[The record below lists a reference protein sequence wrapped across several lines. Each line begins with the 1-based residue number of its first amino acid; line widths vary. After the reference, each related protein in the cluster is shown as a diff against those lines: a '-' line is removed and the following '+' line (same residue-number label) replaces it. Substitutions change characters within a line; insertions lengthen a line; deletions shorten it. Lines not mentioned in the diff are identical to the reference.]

1 MLCFR
6 DSQHQAQVC
15 LCVSPSCS
23 DSRVLPFPMSQL
35 HSLKWLLQQVRITA
49 SWNPRLSQC
58 YFKRKCL
65 FPPLSCLK
73 DPRKGLSWLR
83 WGPGPTQ
90 QPQVRGQQ
98 FPFRTRAWGRG
109 WGGQRSAALK
119 EVMCAG
125 NTHLAAGNRGEP
137 GKTIE
142 LMTDTGGELHL
153 LAFPQG
159 GELAESVQA
168 ENTFLQRT
176 ERRAPGNS

>member
-1 MLCFR
+1 M
-6 DSQHQAQVC
+6 A
-15 LCVSPSCS
+15 SPAG
-23 DSRVLPFPMSQL
+23 QN
-35 HSLKWLLQQVRITA
+35 HSLLEPQA
-49 SWNPRLSQC
+49 FAEC

-83 WGPGPTQ
+83 LGQGLTQ
-90 QPQVRGQQ
+90 QAQVRGQQ
-98 FPFRTRAWGRG
+98 FPFRTQAQSRG

-119 EVMCAG
+119 EVVCGG
-125 NTHLAAGNRGEP
+125 NTHILQGTWDEP

-142 LMTDTGGELHL
+142 LMTDTGGGLHL
-153 LAFPQG
+153 LASSQG

-176 ERRAPGNS
+176 ERQAPGNS